1 MGTVN
6 LLKTFTALCL
16 FGAIFYLGEWA
27 RSWFKVRNM
36 SYVDRANLQRETEV
50 RNERKYLKKSI
61 LRKTIEDM
69 GYFNDNASLVIG
81 FLFLYIGISAVTS
94 ILLSNQLLSL
104 LGSLPLTFVVVVSF
118 KSYVV
123 RRRREKATKQI
134 LQVLR
139 QVITYLE
146 SGNPPVTAF
155 NKAASLADNPLRD
168 DLYECLNSIVGNI
181 GLGEAMRPLLLKYP
195 SAASRLLVAA
205 LEINDIQGSQLVPT
219 LRQAENSAKKQSEL
233 AAEAVAEISQAKGEF
248 IGVSIVIGLI
258 ALSLLSST
266 TKAAYSGVGT
276 SIILL
281 LGVANYAIGIWRT
294 LRVFSKAKRGLV

>member
-1 MGTVN
+1 MGAVN

-16 FGAIFYLGEWA
+16 FGAIFYLGEWM

-94 ILLSNQLLSL
+94 ILLSNQSLSL

-248 IGVSIVIGLI
+248 IGVSVVIGLI

-266 TKAAYSGVGT
+266 AKAAYSGVGT

-281 LGVANYAIGIWRT
+281 LGVANYAIGVWRT
-294 LRVFSKAKRGLV
+294 LRVFNKAKRGLV

>member
-266 TKAAYSGVGT
+266 AKAAYSGVGT

>member
-16 FGAIFYLGEWA
+16 FGSIFYLGEWV

-94 ILLSNQLLSL
+94 ILLSNQSLSL

-248 IGVSIVIGLI
+248 IGVSVVIGLI

-276 SIILL
+276 SIILF
-281 LGVANYAIGIWRT
+281 LGVANYAIGVWRT
-294 LRVFSKAKRGLV
+294 LRVFNKAKRGLV

>member
-1 MGTVN
+1 MGTINV
-6 LLKTFTALCL
+6 LKTFTALCL

-50 RNERKYLKKSI
+50 SNERRYLKKSV

-69 GYFNDNASLVIG
+69 EYFNDNASLIIG

-104 LGSLPLTFVVVVSF
+104 LGSLPLTFVVIVSF

-123 RRRREKATKQI
+123 SRRREKATKQI

-155 NKAASLADNPLRD
+155 NKAASLTDNPLRD

-181 GLGEAMRPLLLKYP
+181 GLGEAMRPLLIKYP
-195 SAASRLLVAA
+195 SAASRLMVAA

-219 LRQAENSAKKQSEL
+219 LRQAEDSAKKQSEL

-248 IGVSIVIGLI
+248 IGVSVVIGLI

-266 TKAAYSGVGT
+266 TQAAYSGLGT
-276 SIILL
+276 FIVLI
-281 LGVANYAIGIWRT
+281 LGVANYVVGIWRT
-294 LRVFSKAKRGLV
+294 LRVFNKAKRGLI

>member
-1 MGTVN
+1 MGTINV
-6 LLKTFTALCL
+6 LKTFTALCL

-50 RNERKYLKKSI
+50 RNERRYLKKSV

-69 GYFNDNASLVIG
+69 GYFNDNASLIIG

-94 ILLSNQLLSL
+94 ILLSNQSLSL
-104 LGSLPLTFVVVVSF
+104 LGSLPLTFVVIVSF

-155 NKAASLADNPLRD
+155 NKAASLTDNPLRD

-181 GLGEAMRPLLLKYP
+181 GLGEAMRPLLIKYP
-195 SAASRLLVAA
+195 SAASRLMVAA

-248 IGVSIVIGLI
+248 IGVSVVIGLI

-266 TKAAYSGVGT
+266 TQAAYSGLGT
-276 SIILL
+276 FIILI
-281 LGVANYAIGIWRT
+281 LGVANYVVGVWRT
-294 LRVFSKAKRGLV
+294 LRVFNKAKRGLT